1 MKTSQKVG
9 IAYTLV
15 NNMLEKNEKWI
26 NLEKSNYVGSV
37 FNSTNTG
44 EYPYDNIFVHAT
56 SKNKILCIGK
66 YESRYYTDEDKFY
79 SDYYYFFSFG
89 SVEGD
94 KITSLETVT
103 ETDFGGNVKLEK
115 LYSKASLSN
124 MDIDFDDIENSFF

>member
-1 MKTSQKVG
+1 MKTSQKVE

-15 NNMLEKNEKWI
+15 DTMLKKNEKWI
-26 NLEKSNYVGSV
+26 NLEKANYVGSV
-37 FNSTNTG
+37 FNSTISG
-44 EYPYDNIFVHAT
+44 AYLCDNIFVHAT

-66 YESRYYTDEDKFY
+66 YESRYYTDEDEFY
-79 SDYYYFFSFG
+79 SNYYYFFSFG

-103 ETDFGGNVKLEK
+103 ENDFGGDVKLGK
-115 LYSKASLSN
+115 LYSKASISN